1 MNLRQ
6 LRFVR
11 EAVRQNLKLTAVAQV
26 LHTSQPGVLKSI
38 IELEEDLG
46 VKIFTRRGKRLRA
59 VALKGQLVVTVAERI
74 LREVDALRRMVA
86 DDANQGE
93 VRVDVAREL

>member
-26 LHTSQPGVLKSI
+26 LHTSQPGVSRSI
-38 IELEEDLG
+38 IELEEELG
-46 VKIFTRRGKRLRA
+46 VKIFTRRGKRLSA
-59 VALKGQLVVTVAERI
+59 VTVKGRLVVAVAERI
-74 LREVDALRRMVA
+74 LREVDALKRVVA
-86 DDANQGE
+86 DDANQG
-93 VRVDVAREL
+93 A

>member
-26 LHTSQPGVLKSI
+26 LHTSQPGVSKSI
-38 IELEEDLG
+38 IELEEELG
-46 VKIFTRRGKRLRA
+46 VKIFTRRGKRLSA
-59 VALKGQLVVTVAERI
+59 VTVKGRLVVAVAERI
-74 LREVDALRRMVA
+74 LREVDALKRVVA

>member
-1 MNLRQ
+1 MTLRQ

-26 LHTSQPGVLKSI
+26 LHTSQPGVSKSI
-38 IELEEDLG
+38 IELEEELG
-46 VKIFTRRGKRLRA
+46 VKIFTRRGKRLSA
-59 VALKGQLVVTVAERI
+59 VTVKGRLVVAVAERI
-74 LREVDALRRMVA
+74 LREVDALKRVVA

>member
-26 LHTSQPGVLKSI
+26 LHTSQPGVSKSI
-38 IELEEDLG
+38 IELEEELG
-46 VKIFTRRGKRLRA
+46 VKIFTRRGKRLSA
-59 VALKGQLVVTVAERI
+59 VTVKGRLVVAVAERI
-74 LREVDALRRMVA
+74 LREVDALKRVVS

>member
-26 LHTSQPGVLKSI
+26 LHTSQPGVSKSI
-38 IELEEDLG
+38 IELEEELG
-46 VKIFTRRGKRLRA
+46 VKIFTRRGKRLSA
-59 VALKGQLVVTVAERI
+59 VTVKGRLVVAVAERI
-74 LREVDALRRMVA
+74 LREVDALKRVVA
-86 DDANQGE
+86 DDANQG
-93 VRVDVAREL
+93 A